1 MTNVLLFF
9 VMMKNLFLLIEK
21 IDIYIV
27 FKEKSD
33 NI

>member
-1 MTNVLLFF
+1 MINVLALF
-9 VMMKNLFLLIEK
+9 VMMKIFSLIEK
-21 IDIYIV
+21 IVIYIV

>member
-1 MTNVLLFF
+1 MTNVLLFCCDE
-9 VMMKNLFLLIEK
+9 KSFLLIEK
-21 IDIYIV
+21 IVIYIV